1 MRLYIDSIRQ
11 MENKITIEHWERNK
25 AANMELIINNKM
37 QIQMAESV
45 IELCDEKIKELS
57 NEQTNNNTANL
68 E

>member
-25 AANMELIINNKM
+25 AANMELIINNKI
-37 QIQMAESV
+37 QIQMAERV